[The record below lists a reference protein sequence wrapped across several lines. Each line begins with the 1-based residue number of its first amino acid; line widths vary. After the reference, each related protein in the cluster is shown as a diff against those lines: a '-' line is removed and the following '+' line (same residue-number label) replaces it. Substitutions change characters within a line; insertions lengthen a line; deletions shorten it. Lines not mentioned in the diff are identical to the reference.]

1 MSTSSYYVPATSKWP
16 IIAVVFMGFL
26 AVGGGVLMT
35 SGTSGLA
42 PLLIGFAGIFWVM
55 YGWFSDVLKES
66 QSGLY
71 DAQMDRSFRQGMAWF
86 IFSEV
91 MFFAAFFGAL
101 FYIRTFALPWLDG
114 EGAKGVTA
122 LLWPDF
128 IASWPLMATP
138 DPAVGGPEK
147 VVNPWTLPL
156 INTLLLVTSSI
167 TLTFA
172 HHALKEQQRQ
182 KLTLWML
189 VTLVLGG
196 IFLVIQGVEY
206 VHAWTELGLTLQAG
220 VYGATFFLLTGFHGL
235 HVTIGLIILLIML
248 FRILKGHFTP
258 DQHFAFEAAAWY
270 WHFVDVV
277 WIGLFLFVYVF

>member
-1 MSTSSYYVPATSKWP
+1 
-16 IIAVVFMGFL
+16 MGFL

-35 SGTSGLA
+35 SGISGLA

-66 QSGLY
+66 QAGLY

-114 EGAKGVTA
+114 EGAKGVAA

-128 IASWPLMATP
+128 MASWPLMDTP
-138 DPAVGGPEK
+138 DPAVGGPQE

-196 IFLVIQGVEY
+196 IFLVIQGMEY

-220 VYGATFFLLTGFHGL
+220 IYGATFFLLTGFHGL
-235 HVTIGLIILLIML
+235 HVTIGLIILLVML
-248 FRILKGHFTP
+248 FRILKGHFSP

>member
-1 MSTSSYYVPATSKWP
+1 M
-16 IIAVVFMGFL
+16 
-26 AVGGGVLMT
+26 LMT
-35 SGTSGLA
+35 RGEGLLL
-42 PLLIGFAGIFWVM
+42 LLIGLVGVVWVFV
-55 YGWFSDVLKES
+55 GWFGDVMKEANA
-66 QSGLY
+66 GLY

-128 IASWPLMATP
+128 VASWPLMNTP
-138 DPAVGGPEK
+138 DPSIGGPRE

-156 INTLLLVTSSI
+156 INTLLLVTSSV

-172 HHALKEQQRQ
+172 HHALKAQ
-182 KLTLWML
+182 KRIQLRNWLI

-196 IFLVIQGVEY
+196 VFLVVQGVEY

-220 VYGATFFLLTGFHGL
+220 IYGATFFLLTGFHGV
-235 HVTIGLIILLIML
+235 HVTIGAIILLVML
-248 FRILKGHFTP
+248 VRVLRGHFTP
-258 DQHFAFEAAAWY
+258 EKHFAFEAAAWY